1 MGFSHLLMRLGLP
14 NTSHLDAR
22 YPVLFTVSDSIGNE
36 GNSKSILDL
45 ILYRSNA
52 KLSVLSYQ
60 SIDSHILL
68 SEKIGN

>member
-1 MGFSHLLMRLGLP
+1 MPHNVFI
-14 NTSHLDAR
+14 DAR
-22 YPVLFTVSDSIGNE
+22 YPVLFTVSDLIGNE